1 VKQRIGSFG
10 AWLEDRLGIGGLM
23 RSLLAGTVERH
34 GAWLRTTGFVC
45 LVLVL
50 VECVTGPILALYYT
64 PSPSAAY
71 RDIVTLEQNPLGR
84 FLRGLHHWGSATL
97 IILALLTVIRMFFM
111 AEYKRGRDV
120 VWIAALLF
128 FQFVLFF
135 QLTGHILPWDTNAV
149 ATAEVE
155 AGFGGNVWGLGT
167 AIKRFLLG
175 GGSTGAA
182 TLTRWYGFHALLL
195 PLLFALLVALP
206 LFLHRLRAGRKA
218 MEEGEPVTDETPRPA
233 TDPYYPVH
241 LAREITV
248 AVLVFLVVAGMAWFG
263 RTPHELPATM
273 ENLAEYKAM
282 SEWYVL
288 PMHALTLIPPFN
300 NVALEPLATFVL
312 PGLLFT
318 VLILLPFID
327 RNPARSLRKR
337 PLALLAGVTTLVATA
352 GMTLWVAAKEGPEA
366 RKQSEQ
372 IAIKMGRKKPEV
384 DARLVALG
392 KELYGKNNCV
402 LCHKIGGEGG
412 VAGPD
417 LTRAVRL
424 HPDRQWQIEH
434 LVKPDS
440 KVPGSTMP
448 AYGHLKPDEIKALAE
463 YMMSLY

>member
-1 VKQRIGSFG
+1 VRQRIGSLG
-10 AWLEDRLGIGGLM
+10 AWLEDRLGIGGIM
-23 RSLLAGTVERH
+23 RGLLAGAVERH
-34 GAWLRTTGFVC
+34 GAWLRTTGFAC

-50 VECVTGPILALYYT
+50 VECITGPILAVYYT

-71 RDIVTLEQNPLGR
+71 RDIVALEQNPLGR
-84 FLRGLHHWGSATL
+84 FLRGLHHWSSAAL
-97 IILALLTVIRMFFM
+97 IILSLLTVIRMFFL
-111 AEYKRGRDV
+111 AEYKRGRDL
-120 VWIAALLF
+120 VWIATLLF
-128 FQFVLFF
+128 LQFIMFF

-155 AGFGGNVWGLGT
+155 AGFGGNVWALGP

-182 TLTRWYGFHALLL
+182 TLTRWYGFHAFVL
-195 PLLFALLVALP
+195 PLLFALVVALP
-206 LFLHRLRAGRKA
+206 LFLNRLRAGNKTVN
-218 MEEGEPVTDETPRPA
+218 EGEPVADESPRPA
-233 TDPYYPVH
+233 TDPYYPIH
-241 LAREITV
+241 MAREMTV
-248 AVLVFLVVAGMAWFG
+248 ALLVFLVVAGMAWFG

-300 NVALEPLATFVL
+300 NVSLEPLATFVI

-318 VLILLPFID
+318 VLVLLPFID

-337 PLALLAGVTTLVATA
+337 PLALLAGVTTLAAVG

-366 RKQSEQ
+366 RKQAEE
-372 IAIKMGRKKPEV
+372 IAIKKGEKRPDV
-384 DARLVALG
+384 DAKLVALG
-392 KELYGKNNCV
+392 KESYAKNNCN
-402 LCHKIGGEGG
+402 LCHKIAGEGG

-417 LTRAVRL
+417 LTRAARL

-434 LVKPDS
+434 LIKPDS

-448 AYGHLKPDEIKALAE
+448 AYSQLPADEVKALAE